1 MKTVYLLS
9 VIIVVLLFSCTDRD
23 DEVNLVNIR
32 IHNNTE
38 LFFSEVRIADKDTVY
53 ENIAA
58 DEVSTYME
66 FETAFAN
73 PAIAI
78 LTDSTSLNY
87 FPTDVLS
94 DSLPI
99 GFYTYEISL
108 DEDNQVDLTFRID
121 D

>member
-1 MKTVYLLS
+1 MNINQYDYRQNKLS
-9 VIIVVLLFSCTDRD
+9 L
-23 DEVNLVNIR
+23 
-32 IHNNTE
+32 NT
-38 LFFSEVRIADKDTVY
+38 FFDDTVY
-53 ENIAA
+53 ENISA
-58 DEVSTYME
+58 DEFSTYME